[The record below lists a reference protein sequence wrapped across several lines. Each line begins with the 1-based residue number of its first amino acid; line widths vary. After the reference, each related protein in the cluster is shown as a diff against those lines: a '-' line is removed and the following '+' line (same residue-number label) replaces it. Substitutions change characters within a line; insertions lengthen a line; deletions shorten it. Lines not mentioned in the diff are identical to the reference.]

1 MFTEELQTIRQAE
14 ERADTIRK
22 DAKTEAARLMKDA
35 NTKAGKIADEAEIN
49 AKTRY
54 EAFLA
59 EGQQTAQAEYENAIA
74 DAKKTLRKDG
84 SGSRRKAGPNCK
96 IHSRKDRE
104 VKWQLLRC
112 RESVSLDLTTKKRSL

>member
-74 DAKKTLRKDG
+74 DAKNLCAKMAAEAGEKQDRIVKFIAERIVKS
-84 SGSRRKAGPNCK
+84 SGNG
-96 IHSRKDRE
+96 
-104 VKWQLLRC
+104 
-112 RESVSLDLTTKKRSL
+112 

>member
-22 DAKTEAARLMKDA
+22 DAKLIKDA

-74 DAKKTLRKDG
+74 DAKKLCAKMEAEAGERQDRIVKFIAERIVKS
-84 SGSRRKAGPNCK
+84 SGNC
-96 IHSRKDRE
+96 
-104 VKWQLLRC
+104 
-112 RESVSLDLTTKKRSL
+112 

>member
-49 AKTRY
+49 AKTCY

-59 EGQQTAQAEYENAIA
+59 EGQQTAQEEYENAIA
-74 DAKKTLRKDG
+74 DAKKLC
-84 SGSRRKAGPNCK
+84 ANCK

>member
-22 DAKTEAARLMKDA
+22 DAKAEAARLMKDA

-59 EGQQTAQAEYENAIA
+59 DGQQTAQAEYENAIA
-74 DAKKTLRKDG
+74 DAKKLCAKMAAEAGERQDRIVKFIAERIVKS
-84 SGSRRKAGPNCK
+84 SGNC
-96 IHSRKDRE
+96 
-104 VKWQLLRC
+104 
-112 RESVSLDLTTKKRSL
+112 

>member
-35 NTKAGKIADEAEIN
+35 NTKAGKMADEAETK
-49 AKTRY
+49 AKECY

-59 EGQQTAQAEYENAIA
+59 EAEYENAIA
-74 DAKKTLRKDG
+74 DAKKLCAKMAAEAGERQDRIVKFIAERIVKS
-84 SGSRRKAGPNCK
+84 SGNC
-96 IHSRKDRE
+96 
-104 VKWQLLRC
+104 
-112 RESVSLDLTTKKRSL
+112 